1 MKTIDFFIR
10 EELSQRT
17 SEKEIARDDRII
29 DVYERFPKLRLIDDK
44 IIELRRSNILKILD
58 NEMDSSEFVNKEESK
73 LQKERAKFIK
83 EHLIPNDFDTLIVQC
98 QKCNDTGFVVKNG
111 PVNVRKVCSC
121 MKIPLEQSYK
131 EAGLSDYSFVE
142 PKNLKDSEV
151 KNQKNIRAAAKKRLD
166 KVIEDLIV
174 SKPQG
179 ILIYSDGTQTGKTYL
194 SVCVAKMVINFGY
207 GAMFIRTDSILSL
220 SEEKIED
227 LKKCDFLVIDG
238 YLGSLTRSGK
248 TGEILDGILESRNYK
263 NLPTIIVTSETPD
276 ETVTNSYERVAS
288 KLSTAERIK

>member
-1 MKTIDFFIR
+1 MKTIDYFIR

-17 SEKEIARDDRII
+17 AERII
-29 DVYERFPKLRLIDDK
+29 DVYERFPKLRVIDDK
-44 IIELRRSNILKILD
+44 IIALRRSNILKILD
-58 NEMDSSEFVNKEESK
+58 NEMDSSDFVSKEEDK
-73 LQKERAKFIK
+73 LQKERAKFVK
-83 EHLIPNDFDTLIVQC
+83 EHLIPTDFDTLIIQC
-98 QKCNDTGFVVKNG
+98 EKCKDTGYIVKNG

-121 MKIPLEQSYK
+121 MKLPIELSYK
-131 EAGLSDYSFVE
+131 EAGLSDYGFVE
-142 PKNLKDSEV
+142 PKNLKDSEI

-166 KVIEDLIV
+166 KVIEDIIV
-174 SKPQG
+174 EKPQG

-207 GAMFIRTDSILSL
+207 SAMFIRTDSIANLSAD
-220 SEEKIED
+220 KIED
-227 LKKCDFLVIDG
+227 LKRCDFLVIDG

-248 TGEILDGILESRNYK
+248 TGEILDGILETRNYS